1 MELLPPCKSDL
12 KLMRI
17 IHTILKLNP
26 NKVSSHQA
34 SIILFMAFLIFKKKK
49 IQWAIREE
57 LIAKPKVYSTEISF
71 KEPIEALLLDNID
84 QKSCG

>member
-34 SIILFMAFLIFKKKK
+34 SIILFMAFLIFEKKK